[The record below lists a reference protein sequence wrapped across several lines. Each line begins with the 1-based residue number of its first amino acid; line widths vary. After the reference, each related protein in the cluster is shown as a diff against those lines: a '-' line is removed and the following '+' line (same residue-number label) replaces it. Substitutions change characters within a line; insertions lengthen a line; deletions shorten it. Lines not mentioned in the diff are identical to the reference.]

1 MLRTGK
7 QVWEAQAKRS
17 ALGIRQEELEFHIQ
31 RYTVLITQ
39 SAILTGFSF
48 ESIVHLEVPE
58 GTDWRVSA
66 WFFGSISLAN
76 MCSVYVVVV
85 GSCLV
90 VLGNQLALLGQDG
103 DSLERAVTHLRKRRF
118 TLFFMGFV
126 ALFAMISGG
135 MALAWIKMG
144 VGKRT
149 PPPRTHA
156 RTSTDSPQRRS
167 PCARAL
173 CAIAAASIVTA
184 GFGFF
189 AAWTL
194 WSVLEIFCALGGQQ
208 LVTGST
214 KFFTPNGYFDL
225 ATLQPGV
232 GNPEVLANDKYSA
245 DVV

>member
-118 TLFFMGFV
+118 SLFFMGFIS
-126 ALFAMISGG
+126 LFSMISGG
-135 MALAWIKMG
+135 MSTPHLQIKIP
-144 VGKRT
+144 K
-149 PPPRTHA
+149 
-156 RTSTDSPQRRS
+156 
-167 PCARAL
+167 
-173 CAIAAASIVTA
+173 
-184 GFGFF
+184 
-189 AAWTL
+189 
-194 WSVLEIFCALGGQQ
+194 
-208 LVTGST
+208 
-214 KFFTPNGYFDL
+214 
-225 ATLQPGV
+225 
-232 GNPEVLANDKYSA
+232 LANVATFCSI
-245 DVV
+245 

>member
-118 TLFFMGFV
+118 SLFFMGFIS
-126 ALFAMISGG
+126 LFSMISGG

-149 PPPRTHA
+149 PPPRTLAHID
-156 RTSTDSPQRRS
+156 RQP
-167 PCARAL
+167 
-173 CAIAAASIVTA
+173 AAALTVRS
-184 GFGFF
+184 
-189 AAWTL
+189 
-194 WSVLEIFCALGGQQ
+194 CALRDRSGEHCHRRLRFLRRVDP
-208 LVTGST
+208 LVRPRDLLRPRRPAARHRFYQVLHT
-214 KFFTPNGYFDL
+214 KRIL
-225 ATLQPGV
+225 
-232 GNPEVLANDKYSA
+232 
-245 DVV
+245 